1 VTRQTRLTRL
11 LPEEVTRSDLFQQA
25 ITHRSMGGR
34 NNERL
39 EFLGDS
45 VLNLTIS
52 EYLFEHAPQADE
64 GDLSRLRSSL
74 VRGESLAE
82 IGLALELGDLLR
94 LGSGELKS
102 GGYRRK
108 SIIEDALEAII
119 GAVYLIKGQAFT
131 REFIHELFGDRLTT
145 LPDPKT
151 LKDPKSRL
159 QEWLQ
164 SRGADVPDY
173 RLLSARGKA
182 HNMTFKAE
190 CRVPSLDI
198 VTEAEGSSRRKAE
211 QAAAQKALDSIP
223 GADA

>member
-1 VTRQTRLTRL
+1 
-11 LPEEVTRSDLFQQA
+11 
-25 ITHRSMGGR
+25 
-34 NNERL
+34 
-39 EFLGDS
+39 
-45 VLNLTIS
+45 
-52 EYLFEHAPQADE
+52 
-64 GDLSRLRSSL
+64 
-74 VRGESLAE
+74 
-82 IGLALELGDLLR
+82 
-94 LGSGELKS
+94 
-102 GGYRRK
+102 
-108 SIIEDALEAII
+108 
-119 GAVYLIKGQAFT
+119 
-131 REFIHELFGDRLTT
+131 